1 MKKLSELRNKKLSF
15 EKLYSL
21 GNYVAYI
28 IEGKDKDE
36 FQQIYGPDGFKT
48 SWCVTFSDS
57 PYFEDYVPVKFK
69 KGDKVKFTG
78 SNRHINKSKTFVI
91 LSERHHYFNNKLMI
105 YYDIK
110 EVDGRD
116 VYDNIE
122 EKYLDSVTM
131 KYVISL
137 SEHINC
143 FMPAIHEVSS
153 VTVEHKFA
161 NTWKNMFVYDT
172 KEEAEE
178 VARMFGKIRGKQF
191 NKITVFDMVKL
202 M

>member
-1 MKKLSELRNKKLSF
+1 MENNVRQIKIRKVIPNICNVGDIFKL
-15 EKLYSL
+15 
-21 GNYVAYI
+21 
-28 IEGKDKDE
+28 DE
-36 FQQIYGPDGFKT
+36 FKNNYPFIDTNNK
-48 SWCVTFSDS
+48 D
-57 PYFEDYVPVKFK
+57 YFEDYVPVKFK

-91 LSERHHYFNNKLMI
+91 ISERHHYFNNKLMI

-110 EVDGRD
+110 EADGRD

-137 SEHINC
+137 SEDIHC
-143 FMPAIHEVSS
+143 SMPAIHEVSS
-153 VTVEHKFA
+153 VTVEHKIA

-178 VARMFGKIRGKQF
+178 VSKMFSKIRGKQF
-191 NKITVFDMVKL
+191 NRITVFDMVKL